1 MKILIFGGAG
11 FLGSHVADEF
21 TSLGHE
27 VGVFDKKPSPFLQCS
42 QKMIQGDILDGKS
55 VSEAVRE
62 YDMVYNF
69 AGLAD
74 LNASIG
80 NALEALEINILG
92 NANILEAC
100 VAHRTKRFVYASTV
114 YVYSTKGS
122 FYGVSKRCAESIIEE
137 YNRQWG
143 LEYTIIRYGSVYG
156 PRADSKNR
164 IYRII
169 QQALLEKRIT
179 FRGNGEEE
187 REYIHVCDAAKLSVD
202 VLKPEFRNQ
211 HVILTGIERFKYS
224 QLLNMIREVLNND
237 ISIEYMNEDYKGH
250 YIITP
255 YSFRPALAK
264 KLIANPFIDFGQG
277 LLGVISDAHERTGK

>member
-1 MKILIFGGAG
+1 MKVLIFGGAG

-27 VGVFDKKPSPFLQCS
+27 VGIFDKQLSPFLQGS
-42 QKMIQGDILDGKS
+42 QTMIQGDILDGN
-55 VSEAVRE
+55 AVTKAVKE
-62 YDMVYNF
+62 YDIVYNF
-69 AGLAD
+69 AGFAD

-80 NALEALEINILG
+80 NALEALEMNILG

-100 VAHRTKRFVYASTV
+100 VAHRAKRFVYASTV
-114 YVYSTKGS
+114 YVYSTEGS

-179 FRGNGEEE
+179 FQGNGEEE
-187 REYIHVCDAAKLSVD
+187 REYIHVRDAAKLSVD
-202 VLKPEFRNQ
+202 VLNPGFRNQ

-224 QLLNMIREVLNND
+224 QLLNMIREMLNNEV
-237 ISIEYMNEDYKGH
+237 SIEYMNEDYKGH
-250 YIITP
+250 YILTP

-277 LLGVISDAHERTGK
+277 LLGMISEVHERTGR